1 MTCVKRLLIVT
12 HVTHYRH
19 EGKIFAYGPY
29 AREINIWCDLFTDV
43 MIAAP
48 CKVGPPPGD
57 GVAISR
63 ANIELRSIPASGG
76 ESIRAKLWQ
85 LILLPRIVGLLI
97 FAMRATDAVHVRCPG
112 NLGLLG
118 VILAPCFC
126 SKLIAKYAGQWN
138 GFPGESWSVRLQRH
152 LLGSR
157 WWRGIV
163 TVYGDWPNQ
172 PPHVIPFFTSV
183 MTAEQVDRA
192 KEIAARKT
200 AQQTLSLLFVGRL
213 SKSKNV
219 DVLIEAVARLKQ
231 ADIRVHCDIV
241 GDGAQRRQLGEQVQ
255 RLKLEECVH
264 FAGAIDFDQVFDFY
278 DRSQVLVLA
287 SDTEGWPKAI
297 AEAMACGLVCVGSD
311 RGLVPWML
319 GKGRGFVVPARDV
332 DALTS
337 TLRELALS
345 PVERIEISKRAA
357 TFSQRY
363 SLETLREALRKL
375 LTEHWHV
382 NMNEVMPTKRNSDP
396 CIKQQATVS

>member
-1 MTCVKRLLIVT
+1 M
-12 HVTHYRH
+12 
-19 EGKIFAYGPY
+19 
-29 AREINIWCDLFTDV
+29 
-43 MIAAP
+43 
-48 CKVGPPPGD
+48 
-57 GVAISR
+57 
-63 ANIELRSIPASGG
+63 
-76 ESIRAKLWQ
+76 
-85 LILLPRIVGLLI
+85 
-97 FAMRATDAVHVRCPG
+97 
-112 NLGLLG
+112 
-118 VILAPCFC
+118 
-126 SKLIAKYAGQWN
+126 
-138 GFPGESWSVRLQRH
+138 
-152 LLGSR
+152 
-157 WWRGIV
+157 
-163 TVYGDWPNQ
+163 
-172 PPHVIPFFTSV
+172 
-183 MTAEQVDRA
+183 
-192 KEIAARKT
+192 
-200 AQQTLSLLFVGRL
+200 
-213 SKSKNV
+213 
-219 DVLIEAVARLKQ
+219 LIEAVARLKQ

-396 CIKQQATVS
+396 CIKQQETVS